1 MNPVDIPLALLSIAF
16 LIALIR
22 VAKGPTLPD
31 RAVAA
36 EVGLVT
42 LVGGIALLTARLG
55 STHFLDVVV
64 VATLIQFV
72 ATVSFGRLLER
83 REHDG

>member
-1 MNPVDIPLALLSIAF
+1 MSPVDVPLAVLAVAF
-16 LIALIR
+16 LIALVR
-22 VAKGPTLPD
+22 VVKGPTLPD

-42 LVGGIALLTARLG
+42 LVGGIALLAARLG

-64 VATLIQFV
+64 VATLIQFI

-83 REHDG
+83 RERDR

>member
-1 MNPVDIPLALLSIAF
+1 MSPVDIPLAVLAVAF
-16 LIALIR
+16 LISLVR

-42 LVGGIALLTARLG
+42 LVGGIALLAARLD

-64 VATLIQFV
+64 VATLIQFI

-83 REHDG
+83 REQDP

>member
-1 MNPVDIPLALLSIAF
+1 MNPVDIPLALLAVAF
-16 LIALIR
+16 LISLVR

-42 LVGGIALLTARLG
+42 LVGGIALLAARLD
-55 STHFLDVVV
+55 STQFLDVVV
-64 VATLIQFV
+64 VATLIQFI

-83 REHDG
+83 REQDP

>member
-1 MNPVDIPLALLSIAF
+1 MSPVDIPLALVAVAF
-16 LIALIR
+16 LISLVR

-42 LVGGIALLTARLG
+42 LVGGIALLAARLD
-55 STHFLDVVV
+55 SIHFLDVVV
-64 VATLIQFV
+64 VATLIQFI
-72 ATVSFGRLLER
+72 ATVSFGRLLEH
-83 REHDG
+83 REQDP